1 MRVVIVGAG
10 GVGGYLGVRLSEAGY
25 DVRYLV
31 RGRNLATL
39 REKGITLINPLG
51 NVSLGP
57 QEASDTAAEFTPADV
72 VIVTVKL
79 YSLAAVAPKLV
90 PLLGPE
96 TAVLPVQNG
105 VEAHTILTAVL
116 GSTAPLK
123 GTMSIKSFL
132 ESPGKVICKSPFCRI
147 RFAEGNGQI
156 IKRTE
161 RIAAML
167 NACIGVDAVLS
178 TDIDGD
184 LWRKFIML
192 ASFSAVACMA
202 RATIGQVL
210 NSAEARELLLEA
222 TAEAAAVGR
231 AHGVYFPADLSD
243 IVDKQV
249 RDMPMDGRASM
260 LEDLEAGRRLELPF
274 LSGAV
279 VRLGKQKEIPTP
291 VHSVAYR
298 SLVMHVGG
306 RSDWAPKKNN

>member
-31 RGRNLATL
+31 RGRNLTTL
-39 REKGITLINPLG
+39 REKGITLISPLG
-51 NVSLGP
+51 NVNLGP
-57 QEASDTAAEFTPADV
+57 QQASDIPLELAPADV

-79 YSLAAVAPKLV
+79 YSLAEVAPKLV
-90 PLLGPE
+90 PLLEPE
-96 TAVLPVQNG
+96 TAVLPLQNG
-105 VEAHTILTAVL
+105 VEAHTILTAAL
-116 GSTAPLK
+116 GPSAPLK
-123 GTMSIKSFL
+123 GTISIKSFL
-132 ESPGKVICKSPFCRI
+132 ESPGKVNCKSPFCRI

-156 IKRTE
+156 SKRTE
-161 RIAAML
+161 GIATTL

-210 NSAEARELLLEA
+210 NSAEARKLLLDA

-231 AHGVYFPADLSD
+231 AYGVHFPADISD

-249 RDMPMDGRASM
+249 RGMPMDGRASM

-279 VRLGKQKEIPTP
+279 VRLGRQKGIQTP
-291 VHSVAYR
+291 VHTVASR
-298 SLVMHVGG
+298 ALAMHADG
-306 RSDWAPKKNN
+306 RID